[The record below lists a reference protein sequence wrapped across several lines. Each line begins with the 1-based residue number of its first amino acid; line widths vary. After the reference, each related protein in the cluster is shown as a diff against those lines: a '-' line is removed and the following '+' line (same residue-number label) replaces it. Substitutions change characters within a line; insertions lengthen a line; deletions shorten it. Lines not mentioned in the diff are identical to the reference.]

1 MKKQYV
7 KEFLI
12 GSLSMNPF
20 IRQFS
25 LGAVAFAMVQVA
37 NAQVNITNVVPMSN
51 AEGTEVRVMF
61 NGLPPQPQAYQLN
74 DPARVVLDFPQ
85 VTQSVSNSVIPT
97 KGQEVSSVEVASDEQ
112 RSRVTINLQEA
123 GQLTHRIEGN
133 SYVLKVANPRAGQA
147 RAMVSTPHLGVSNV
161 NFQRG
166 KKDEGLVVVDL
177 LGAKTP
183 IDVQQSGSQIVIRL
197 LGNKLPAHLLRR
209 LNTSD
214 YGTPIGAIDA
224 KNDGANGI
232 ITIQTTGPY
241 EYMAYQ
247 TDTKFTVSVKRPVV
261 KELKV
266 AEPVYTGK
274 KISLDFQDIGVRQ
287 VLQLLGDFT
296 NTNIVVAD
304 NVQGNIT
311 LRLKDVPADQA
322 LDMILKTKSLDK
334 RRQGNVIWV
343 APATEI
349 LKFEKEQLDNL
360 KMKEKLAPIQTEHI
374 RLNYAKASNILKL
387 FQDARNATRQGTN
400 NNESNAELEGLL
412 SHRGSVVADDRTNTL
427 VINDTAENLD
437 KIRRLLATLD
447 KEVKQ
452 VMVEARVVRASTNFS
467 KELGVK
473 WGVFNNST
481 AGNRGLTVGSH
492 TSIVPFA
499 EVHPTLRVNNAINHL
514 NVDLGVTTTGASQIA
529 FGLLGLDNFRLDLEL
544 SALQADGYGEIISTP
559 KVLTAD
565 KQKATIKTGQEIP
578 YQTTTVSNGQTTV
591 ITAFKEVVL
600 QLDVTPSITPDGKVQ
615 MQLQVNNDSISGFA
629 RNGEIVLNKNEVN
642 TNVLVNDGE
651 TVVLGGV
658 FEHENQNDVTK
669 VPFFGD
675 LPGVGRLFRKDVKK
689 DDKKELLI
697 FVTPRIINDVSY
709 RE

>member
-37 NAQVNITNVVPMSN
+37 NAQVNITNVVPMTN

-97 KGQEVSSVEVASDEQ
+97 KGQEVSSIEVASDEQ

-133 SYVLKVANPRAGQA
+133 SYVLKVANPRAAQA
-147 RAMVSTPHLGVSNV
+147 RAMVATPRLGVSNV

-166 KKDEGLVVVDL
+166 GKDEGLVVVDL

-209 LNTSD
+209 LNTSQ
-214 YGTPIGAIDA
+214 YSTPIGAIDA
-224 KNDGANGI
+224 KNDGANGV

-247 TDTKFTVSVKRPVV
+247 TDSKFTVSVKRPVV

-266 AEPVYTGK
+266 ADPVYTGK

-296 NTNIVVAD
+296 NTNIVAAD

-343 APATEI
+343 APAAEI
-349 LKFEKEQLDNL
+349 IKFEKEQLDNL

-387 FQDARNATRQGTN
+387 FQDARNASRQGTSGSGEN
-400 NNESNAELEGLL
+400 SNAELEGLL

-427 VINDTAENLD
+427 IINDTAENLD
-437 KIRRLLATLD
+437 KIRRLLVTLD

-473 WGVFNNST
+473 WGVFNSST
-481 AGNRGLTVGSH
+481 AGNRGLTVGSGIGTE
-492 TSIVPFA
+492 TSENGIRIVGPS
-499 EVHPTLRVNNAINHL
+499 RYM
-514 NVDLGVTTTGASQIA
+514 NVDLGVTTSGASQIA

-578 YQTTTVSNGQTTV
+578 YQTVSNNGGQVTV
-591 ITAFKEVVL
+591 TTAFKEAVL

-615 MQLQVNNDSISGFA
+615 MQLQVTNDSAAGFA
-629 RNGEIVLNKNEVN
+629 RNGEIILNKNEVN

-658 FEHENQNDVTK
+658 FEHANQNDVTK

-675 LPGVGRLFRKDVKK
+675 LPGVGRLFRKDVKT
-689 DDKKELLI
+689 DEKKELLI
-697 FVTPRIINDVSY
+697 FVTPRIVNDVAY

>member
-1 MKKQYV
+1 MKKQYL

-12 GSLSMNPF
+12 GSLNMNPL

-25 LGAVAFAMVQVA
+25 LGAVAIAMVQVA
-37 NAQVNITNVVPMSN
+37 NAQVNITNVVPMTT

-85 VTQSVSNSVIPT
+85 VTQTVANSVIPA
-97 KGQEVSSVEVASDEQ
+97 KGQEVSSIEVASDEQ
-112 RSRVTINLQEA
+112 RSRVTVNLQEA

-133 SYVLKVANPRAGQA
+133 SYILKVNNPRATQA
-147 RAMVSTPHLGVSNV
+147 RTAVVTPRLGVSNI

-166 KKDEGLVVVDL
+166 SKDEGLVVVDL

-183 IDVQQSGSQIVIRL
+183 IDVQQQGSQIVIRL
-197 LGNKLPAHLLRR
+197 LGNKLPASLLRR
-209 LNTSD
+209 LNTSQ
-214 YGTPIGAIDA
+214 YSTPISVIDA
-224 KNDGANGI
+224 KNDGANGV
-232 ITIQTTGPY
+232 ITIQTTGGY

-247 TDTKFTVSVKRPVV
+247 TDNRFTVSVKRPVI

-343 APATEI
+343 APATDI
-349 LKFEKEQLDNL
+349 IKFEKEQLDNL

-374 RLNYAKASNILKL
+374 RLNYARASNILKL
-387 FQDARNATRQGTN
+387 LQEARNARTTSERDN
-400 NNESNAELEGLL
+400 NAELEGLL

-427 VINDTAENLD
+427 IINDTIDNLD
-437 KIRRLLATLD
+437 KIRKLIASLD

-452 VMVEARVVRASTNFS
+452 VMVEARVVRASTSFS

-473 WGVFNNST
+473 WGVFNT
-481 AGNRGLTVGSH
+481 ASANNRMFNVGSQIS
-492 TSIVPFA
+492 TETQGTGTRIA
-499 EVHPTLRVNNAINHL
+499 GTARYM
-514 NVDLGVTTTGASQIA
+514 NVDLGVATSGASSIA

-578 YQTTTVSNGQTTV
+578 YQTVTSSGGQTAVT
-591 ITAFKEVVL
+591 TSFKEAVL

-615 MQLQVNNDSISGFA
+615 MQLQVTNDSAAGFA
-629 RNGEIVLNKNEVN
+629 QNGEIILNKNEVN

-658 FEHENQNDVTK
+658 FEHTNQNDVSK

-697 FVTPRIINDVSY
+697 FVTPRIVNDVAY